1 MHRVLLDEMP
11 VKTVVE
17 VPLDELPVLTA
28 HEEQLLAGMCHPVA
42 EEAAQ
47 PREFLPVVARHFADE
62 RALSVHD
69 LIVRERQDEVLGECV
84 HEREGEFVLIPLAVD
99 RVEAHIVEHVVH
111 PTHVPLVV
119 EPHAAHV
126 DGLGDQRPRGGLLSD
141 HECLRMILEDRLV
154 EFLQELH
161 RLEIA
166 RVAVFVWLP
175 LAVLASVVE
184 VKHIRD
190 RVDAQAVDV
199 ELLKPE
205 QSVRDEEA
213 LHLRAPVVKV
223 GRAPLPV
230 LRALLIVGLVEILSV
245 KMAQSLL
252 ILAEVPRHPVHDDA
266 DAIRMGGID
275 EVAEIVGRA
284 VAARHGEVARRLIPP
299 RPIVGVLA
307 ERHELN
313 VGIVHLLDIADELIR
328 HIAVGE
334 ILTVQ
339 RAPPRARVHL
349 VREHGTF
356 VGGLVR
362 LLFLPRRVLPLIVVH
377 IIGAGCGLRF
387 FLRIEPVGIRLH
399 NARSAPLRLDGV
411 LVDLAL
417 AESLDEGLPDL
428 TVSDPLHGLRIGV
441 PVVESADNTDGF
453 CIRRPHGKTDTA
465 FAVPFDKVRAQHFLC
480 VIIRPLMKEIKIK
493 LTECRRLHKTPP
505 ICPRIRC

>member
-1 MHRVLLDEMP
+1 MAHLGGKVMDADEEIAALLGAPHEGDDAVLIIVAVDPLEAVPVEIDLPECLVVDVEFIQSLGVCEHLRMHRVLLDEMP

-166 RVAVFVWLP
+166 RVAVFVRLP
-175 LAVLASVVE
+175 LAVLAPVVE
-184 VKHIRD
+184 VEHIRD

-213 LHLRAPVVKV
+213 LHLRAAVVKV

-245 KMAQSLL
+245 EMAQSLL
-252 ILAEVPRHPVHDDA
+252 ILAEVPRHPVHDNA

-275 EVAEIVGRA
+275 EVAEIVRRA
-284 VAARHGEVARRLIPP
+284 VAARHSEVTRRLIPP
-299 RPIVGVLA
+299 
-307 ERHELN
+307 
-313 VGIVHLLDIADELIR
+313 
-328 HIAVGE
+328 
-334 ILTVQ
+334 
-339 RAPPRARVHL
+339 
-349 VREHGTF
+349 
-356 VGGLVR
+356 
-362 LLFLPRRVLPLIVVH
+362 
-377 IIGAGCGLRF
+377 
-387 FLRIEPVGIRLH
+387 
-399 NARSAPLRLDGV
+399 
-411 LVDLAL
+411 
-417 AESLDEGLPDL
+417 
-428 TVSDPLHGLRIGV
+428 
-441 PVVESADNTDGF
+441 
-453 CIRRPHGKTDTA
+453 
-465 FAVPFDKVRAQHFLC
+465 
-480 VIIRPLMKEIKIK
+480 
-493 LTECRRLHKTPP
+493 
-505 ICPRIRC
+505 